1 VGPGAQLL
9 KAVVTEGKIE
19 FTLRKGRSQRAEGFR
34 WTAGHTTLDP
44 VAVTIVGTGDIKDS
58 VFPLRVL
65 RAGAPQ
71 RLLGAVRRKL
81 RDPKATV
88 TAMNLTL
95 RPVSAVPYWAIVAN
109 GGGRLVTIAAHPG
122 GTHLEV
128 LG

>member
-1 VGPGAQLL
+1 MGPGAQLL

-109 GGGRLVTIAAHPG
+109 DGGRLVTIAAHPG